1 MLLAAIDS
9 ILEQFAIWDAD
20 DRLLLA
26 NEKFREVYTKLLPV
40 TTMQGTKF
48 EDFIRASFA
57 EHVSEVA
64 GVVGGR
70 AHIEEMIQMRL
81 ANHGTSAS
89 PFEVAVKDGRVIQVN
104 EQKMAD
110 GSVIVL
116 GTDISNIVKAN
127 IELKKSQH
135 RMAIA
140 QQIGQFGSW
149 ERDLST
155 NERYW
160 SASLY
165 TIFGLE
171 PEEIPMT
178 QERLIELVHPD
189 DRKLVARISVDNSR
203 DLSQDAL
210 EFRIVRPDGTIRQV
224 QSIGEV
230 ALDDF
235 GQPARVN
242 GTVHDITEFKAIEA
256 QLHQVQRL
264 EVIGQLTGGIAHDF
278 NNLLAIIK
286 GNLQLLELRDV
297 LDEDDKEFLFES
309 LAATDRGADLTYQL
323 LAFARKQPLR
333 PDATDAKVIIEGM
346 KEMLQRTL
354 SEAIEQRFELNGQGS
369 IMVDPQQLENAILN
383 LAINARDAMPDGGR
397 LTFTIEDRLIETD
410 GVDAGGI
417 VEAANYCV
425 ITVRDTGVGMDEN
438 ALEHAFEPFFTSK
451 EFGKGSGL
459 GLSMVHGFAGQS
471 HGYATI
477 DSTVDEGTAVSIYLP
492 LITHDDQA
500 AISSEIEPKTL
511 YGDGQLILILEDET
525 ALRKTTAK
533 MLQRLNYK
541 ILQAADWTEAS
552 AILESDIKI
561 DLLFSDVVLPGNLSG
576 PELRNHL
583 RDNYPLQKVLY
594 CSGYVDQVSTF
605 GADREFQEKLLYKP
619 YSVEVL
625 ATEIHAALREA

>member
-1 MLLAAIDS
+1 
-9 ILEQFAIWDAD
+9 
-20 DRLLLA
+20 
-26 NEKFREVYTKLLPV
+26 
-40 TTMQGTKF
+40 
-48 EDFIRASFA
+48 
-57 EHVSEVA
+57 
-64 GVVGGR
+64 
-70 AHIEEMIQMRL
+70 MRL

-116 GTDISNIVKAN
+116 GTDISNIVEAN

-210 EFRIVRPDGTIRQV
+210 EFRIVRPDGTIRQI

-264 EVIGQLTGGIAHDF
+264 EAIGQLTGGIAHDF

-309 LAATDRGADLTYQL
+309 LAATDRRADLTYQL

-383 LAINARDAMPDGGR
+383 LAINARDATPDGGR

>member
-1 MLLAAIDS
+1 MKHIGRGAWFGS
-9 ILEQFAIWDAD
+9 
-20 DRLLLA
+20 
-26 NEKFREVYTKLLPV
+26 
-40 TTMQGTKF
+40 
-48 EDFIRASFA
+48 
-57 EHVSEVA
+57 VS
-64 GVVGGR
+64 
-70 AHIEEMIQMRL
+70 
-81 ANHGTSAS
+81 
-89 PFEVAVKDGRVIQVN
+89 FEVG
-104 EQKMAD
+104 
-110 GSVIVL
+110 
-116 GTDISNIVKAN
+116 
-127 IELKKSQH
+127 
-135 RMAIA
+135 
-140 QQIGQFGSW
+140 
-149 ERDLST
+149 
-155 NERYW
+155 Y
-160 SASLY
+160 
-165 TIFGLE
+165 
-171 PEEIPMT
+171 
-178 QERLIELVHPD
+178 
-189 DRKLVARISVDNSR
+189 
-203 DLSQDAL
+203 
-210 EFRIVRPDGTIRQV
+210 
-224 QSIGEV
+224 
-230 ALDDF
+230 
-235 GQPARVN
+235 
-242 GTVHDITEFKAIEA
+242 
-256 QLHQVQRL
+256 
-264 EVIGQLTGGIAHDF
+264 
-278 NNLLAIIK
+278 
-286 GNLQLLELRDV
+286 
-297 LDEDDKEFLFES
+297 
-309 LAATDRGADLTYQL
+309 
-323 LAFARKQPLR
+323 
-333 PDATDAKVIIEGM
+333 AKVIIEGM

>member
-1 MLLAAIDS
+1 
-9 ILEQFAIWDAD
+9 
-20 DRLLLA
+20 
-26 NEKFREVYTKLLPV
+26 
-40 TTMQGTKF
+40 
-48 EDFIRASFA
+48 
-57 EHVSEVA
+57 
-64 GVVGGR
+64 
-70 AHIEEMIQMRL
+70 MRL

-210 EFRIVRPDGTIRQV
+210 EFRIVRPDGTIRQI

-264 EVIGQLTGGIAHDF
+264 EAIGQLTGGIAHDF